1 MVRLALWIE
10 GWRVAKVADDK
21 RMLVTVWAAVLAVVL
36 VLFGIAA
43 SAYAAPEPASSSTA
57 TSDAASRASSA
68 AEPAAA
74 VSTGG
79 EAAKEVEKESEKDS
93 KADSKKAGDA
103 SSSAAAADSAT
114 QVPAS
119 VVDRALDRRV
129 IDENSQLSIVE
140 GAEPDTG
147 GSTFTLTSPIKY
159 AQIPGDVYWLSNHP
173 QLIGSRVGNDVLGAG
188 FEVEIR
194 HTEVAG
200 DVRVAGQTV
209 ELENS
214 VIAGNVDIV
223 GVDVSVD
230 SRTAANALYC
240 GGGSVHFEGR
250 SHGLFAYGQS
260 IYFNG
265 IVEGDVTLSAQDIVI
280 GPDAIITGLLDI
292 RSGQNLET
300 LDIPASARI
309 GSIDTDLDQP
319 NTIDQITQIRAAIA
333 PYFQVGSMLFV
344 VVSFIL
350 LGLAALWGFGAKLTE
365 ANRLVRRYPLAVLV
379 LGCIA
384 VMFMFVIVMLGT
396 VLIFT
401 IPLAIIIALVFLISA
416 IFCVPFTGASLA
428 LLFRR
433 RVKPAFC
440 VIAGTA
446 IGAVLL
452 FVPYVNMAVF
462 AASLVYF
469 VGYFVNILMFGHDR
483 YHDASFHARQSDEDA
498 PKGKASG
505 ILPVAAA
512 QGADIEFEDA
522 PVGRRAVKRA
532 DSTGLVSED
541 DLETNEV
548 VAADAADMD
557 VSEADTPAA
566 AGETVDPEADAETEA
581 ANADA
586 EEAGEA
592 AEEHPADDDAAD
604 RAGEEDPS
612 DA

>member
-1 MVRLALWIE
+1 
-10 GWRVAKVADDK
+10 
-21 RMLVTVWAAVLAVVL
+21 MLVTVWAAVLAAVL
-36 VLFGIAA
+36 VLFGLAA
-43 SAYAAPEPASSSTA
+43 SAYADPELASSSAA
-57 TSDAASRASSA
+57 TPIAPTQASSA
-68 AEPAAA
+68 SESAAA
-74 VSTGG
+74 AATG
-79 EAAKEVEKESEKDS
+79 EKPAKEPDKGSRKEPGKESE
-93 KADSKKAGDA
+93 KAGDA
-103 SSSAAAADSAT
+103 STSSSAAAGGSA
-114 QVPAS
+114 QEPAS
-119 VVDRALDRRV
+119 AVDRALDRQV
-129 IDENSQLSIVE
+129 IHENSRLSTVE

-147 GSTFTLTSPIKY
+147 GSTFTFVSPIKY

-200 DVRVAGQTV
+200 DVRVAGQTIA
-209 ELENS
+209 LENS
-214 VIAGNVDIV
+214 VIKGNADII

-265 IVEGDVTLSAQDIVI
+265 VVEGDVTLSAQDIVI

-300 LDIPASARI
+300 LDIPASAQI
-309 GSIDTDLDQP
+309 GRIDTDLDQP

-350 LGLAALWGFGAKLTE
+350 LGLAALWGFGPKLTE

-384 VMFMFVIVMLGT
+384 VMLMFVIVMLGT

-401 IPLAIIIALVFLISA
+401 IPLAIIIALAFLVSA

-433 RVKPAFC
+433 RVKPALC

-452 FVPYVNMAVF
+452 FVPYVNMVVF

-469 VGYFVNILMFGHDR
+469 VGYFVNILMFGHDK
-483 YHDASFHARQSDEDA
+483 YHDASFHARQADEDA

-505 ILPVAAA
+505 ILPAAAA
-512 QGADIEFEDA
+512 QGADIELEDA
-522 PVGRRAVKRA
+522 PVGRRASKCANSA
-532 DSTGLVSED
+532 DPVSEE

-557 VSEADTPAA
+557 AQ
-566 AGETVDPEADAETEA
+566 EADAAPAAEEASGPEAGAGSDA

-586 EEAGEA
+586 GGAGEA
-592 AEEHPADDDAAD
+592 AGEQLADDGVAD
-604 RAGEEDPS
+604 RVGKEDAS